1 MGREIVSRM
10 ELLLPWR
17 REEIWER
24 MTDLDR

>member
-10 ELLLPWR
+10 ELLLPRR